1 MRYMMMIKM
10 DESMPAGPPPPSLF
24 AAIGELGDQARKDGT
39 LLEEGGLLPSAAG
52 ALIRLSGGR
61 VSVIDG
67 PFTEA
72 KELIGGFAVYQ
83 VRTKDD
89 AIEAARRFMQLHAD
103 HWPGVEAVCEVRQ
116 MMDAGDFEPGDQQPS

>member
-52 ALIRLSGGR
+52 ALVRLSGGR